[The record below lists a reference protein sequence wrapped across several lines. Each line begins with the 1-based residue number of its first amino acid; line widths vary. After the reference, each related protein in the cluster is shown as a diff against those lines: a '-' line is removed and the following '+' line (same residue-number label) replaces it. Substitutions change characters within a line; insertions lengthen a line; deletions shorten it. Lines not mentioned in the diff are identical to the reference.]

1 MTLPDDDRTVTPPTA
16 SSSFPAD
23 RQPPEPETKP
33 ADIAD
38 INESDRDF
46 EREFVKEFEAVAE
59 SLAALDARYR
69 QIQRDRQQ
77 RDQLHAEL
85 QAITRV
91 NRRSESRSS
100 SGDRDQLAQ
109 VRDKLEQLELNLE
122 SSLFS
127 WSGLRE
133 PVWFGLRYGG
143 FGFILGWFLHA
154 CTQ

>member
-1 MTLPDDDRTVTPPTA
+1 MTLPDDDRAVTPTTA
-16 SSSFPAD
+16 SSSFPD
-23 RQPPEPETKP
+23 RQPPEPEIKP

-46 EREFVKEFEAVAE
+46 EREFVKEFEAIAE

-85 QAITRV
+85 QAITHV
-91 NRRSESRSS
+91 NRRSESRSG

-109 VRDKLEQLELNLE
+109 IRDQLEQLELNLE

-133 PVWFGLRYGG
+133 PVWFGLRYGSL
-143 FGFILGWFLHA
+143 GFILGWLLHA